1 MPFAFRKRLRMKPER
16 KRLEPMLDIIQ
27 PRRSNDYIRLRFYW
41 IAELYWLRAKKR
53 AGTGSIKDIKV
64 AQRELARVR
73 KLG

>member
-1 MPFAFRKRLRMKPER
+1 MPFAIRKRLRMKPER

-27 PRRSNDYIRLRFYW
+27 PRRSSDYVRLRAFW
-41 IAELYWLRAKKR
+41 LSEMYWLRAKKR
-53 AGTGSIKDIKV
+53 AGTGTVKDIKV